1 MSNVIEFK
9 KKPEVVPAQSVEIGP
24 EHYTPEHYRLSD
36 LIRYEYSDRSWA
48 DRDGYAYQHT
58 LEQHAQLVA
67 FFAAFGLQY
76 DDYAHS
82 AVRAWLALVEG
93 FVPHVLMCLEH
104 AGTWNL
110 VRNGQDAER
119 IGYIEAV
126 ARQDKSA
133 IQRYRHVAQKVL
145 DAARAKQEE
154 AENTVQ
160 RLDVPLPA
168 EASMLERG
176 IKNLPW
182 TGALHYRFPS
192 FEKTGSG
199 QYAIA
204 DEGQQSLFVRFAYV
218 CGWSYADISCDKM
231 RLEEVANICI
241 GTLGLAFYWMTV
253 ASGSRWNK
261 AAAEKAFPGCS
272 DKFLQYLSACHG
284 RRVDSARKL
293 RDAVWPELQ
302 DWARCHPF
310 DRSLFGRT

>member
-1 MSNVIEFK
+1 M
-9 KKPEVVPAQSVEIGP
+9 
-24 EHYTPEHYRLSD
+24 
-36 LIRYEYSDRSWA
+36 
-48 DRDGYAYQHT
+48 
-58 LEQHAQLVA
+58 
-67 FFAAFGLQY
+67 
-76 DDYAHS
+76 
-82 AVRAWLALVEG
+82 EG

-133 IQRYRHVAQKVL
+133 IQRYRHVAQRVL

-160 RLDVPLPA
+160 RLDVPMPA
-168 EASMLERG
+168 EATMLERG
-176 IKNLPW
+176 IENLAW
-182 TGALHYRFPS
+182 AGILRYRFAA

-204 DEGQQSLFVRFAYV
+204 DEHQHALFVQFAYV
-218 CGWSYADISCDKM
+218 CGWSYADISRDKM

-241 GTLGLAFYWMTV
+241 GTLGLAFYRMTV
-253 ASGSRWNK
+253 VGASRWNK

-272 DKFLQYLSACHG
+272 DKLLQYLSACHG
-284 RRVDSARKL
+284 RRVESARKL
-293 RDAVWPELQ
+293 RDAVWPELLE
-302 DWARCHPF
+302 WARRHPF